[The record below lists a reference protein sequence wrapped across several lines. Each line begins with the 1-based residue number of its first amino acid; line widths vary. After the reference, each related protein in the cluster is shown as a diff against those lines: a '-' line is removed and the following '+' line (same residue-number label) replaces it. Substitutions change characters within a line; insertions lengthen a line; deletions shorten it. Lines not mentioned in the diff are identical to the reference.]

1 MPRFDHRVWI
11 LFIGRLLSQFG
22 TGFTL
27 FYAPIFFVNQVGL
40 SATAV
45 GVGIGSGSITGIA
58 GRILGGSFADSRR
71 WGRRKTL
78 LLSAA
83 VSAIGSFVL
92 AAARDLPVFVIGNL
106 LLGFGVGL
114 YWPATEAVIADI
126 TTPDQHNEAY
136 ALTRLADN
144 LGLGLGVVLGGVLVN
159 TTGAYRSLF
168 IIDGISF
175 VIFFGIIFGAI
186 AETLSGNHVAPK
198 FVKGWR
204 IALRDRPLLLYAII
218 NVLFTTYL
226 AQIQSA
232 MPLYFSN
239 FAPPGGSKIAP
250 QLISV
255 IFSWHVVLTAITQ
268 LPIARWLNRFRHVQ
282 ALTLAAFTFAVGF
295 VCVWLAGAI
304 AWGHLIWAILSL
316 SVLAIAAVAYTPIA
330 SAFVVSLAPDALR
343 GVYLSVNSLC
353 WAIGYL
359 IGPAIG
365 GWAMDQPRQIAD
377 RFWLVTAFS
386 AIAIVLPLRYLD
398 RSIAAIDARPNSI
411 KKT

>member
-1 MPRFDHRVWI
+1 MPRLDHRVWI

-45 GVGIGSGSITGIA
+45 GAGIGSGSITGIA

-83 VSAIGSFVL
+83 VSAIACFVL
-92 AAARDLPVFVIGNL
+92 AAAANLPVFVIGNL

-126 TTPDQHNEAY
+126 TTADQRNEAY

-144 LGLGLGVVLGGVLVN
+144 LGLGLGVVLGGVLIN

-168 IIDGISF
+168 VIDGISF

-186 AETLSGNHVAPK
+186 AETLNPNHVAPK
-198 FVKGWR
+198 LIKGWG
-204 IALRDRPLLLYAII
+204 IALRDRPLLIYVIV

-239 FAPPGGSKIAP
+239 FAPPGGSAIAP

-282 ALTLAAFTFAVGF
+282 ALTLAAFTFAIGF
-295 VCVWLAGAI
+295 GFVWLAGAI

-316 SVLAIAAVAYTPIA
+316 SILAIAAVAYTPIA

-343 GVYLSVNSLC
+343 GIYLSVNSLC

-359 IGPAIG
+359 LGPAIG
-365 GWAMDQPRQIAD
+365 GWAMDQPDQIAD
-377 RFWLVTAFS
+377 SFWLVTALS
-386 AIAIVLPLRYLD
+386 VIAIVLPLRYLD
-398 RSIAAIDARPNSI
+398 RSLDCSDRSR
-411 KKT
+411 